1 MRLLKSGRLFVV
13 CKMNTSTSAKLFEE
27 AKKHI
32 PGGVNSPVRAFKS
45 VGRDPLYIQKA
56 KGAKMWDADGNEFID
71 YIGSWGPM
79 IVGHAHPRVIRAI
92 QETAANGT
100 SFGASNEREI
110 DLAKLIKKF
119 VPSVEIVRMVNSGTE
134 ATMSAM
140 RLARGFTGKDKIIK
154 FEGCYHGHGDSFLIK
169 AGSGVA
175 TLGLPDS
182 PGVTQATAK
191 DTLTARY
198 NDIESVY
205 ELVEN
210 NKSQIAAVFIE
221 PVGGNMGC
229 VPARKEFLQA
239 LRELCDAEKILL
251 IFDEVMTG
259 FRLARGGAQEIYGIA
274 PDLTTF
280 GKIIGGGLP
289 VGAYGG
295 RGEIMQMI
303 APSGPVY
310 QAGTLSGNPLAMAA
324 GCETLKI
331 IDETPDFY
339 EKLEEKSAY
348 LENGF
353 RRTLAELNLNYTLN
367 RVGSMLTLFFTDRE
381 VVDFDSAKTSDTNK
395 FARYFDRM
403 LEGGVY
409 LPPSQFEAWFVS
421 AAHAR
426 EDLDKTISLSHSALA
441 AN

>member
-1 MRLLKSGRLFVV
+1 
-13 CKMNTSTSAKLFEE
+13 MNTSKSSKLFAE
-27 AKKHI
+27 AQKHI

-45 VGRDPLYIQKA
+45 VGRDPLYIQSA
-56 KGAKMWDADGNEFID
+56 KGSKMVDADGNEYID

-79 IVGHAHPRVIRAI
+79 IVGHAHGRVIEAI
-92 QETAANGT
+92 RETALSGT

-110 DLAKLIKKF
+110 ELAVLIKKF

-154 FEGCYHGHGDSFLIK
+154 FEGCYHGHGDAFLIK

-182 PGVTQATAK
+182 PGVTKSTAK

-205 ELVEN
+205 DLIEQ
-210 NKSQIAAVFIE
+210 NKGEVAAIFIE

-229 VPARKEFLQA
+229 VAAEKEFLQS
-239 LRELCDAEKILL
+239 LRDVCTSENILL

-259 FRLARGGAQEIYGIA
+259 FRLAKGGAQEIYGIT

-295 RGEIMQMI
+295 RAEIMKLI
-303 APSGPVY
+303 APSGAVY
-310 QAGTLSGNPLAMAA
+310 QAGTLSGNPLAMTA
-324 GCETLKI
+324 GIETLKI

-339 EKLEEKSAY
+339 AKLEEKSKY
-348 LENGF
+348 LADGIADAV
-353 RRTLAELNLNYTLN
+353 RKSNLNYTIN
-367 RVGSMLTLFFTDRE
+367 RVGSMLTLFFTDSE
-381 VVDFDSAKTSDTNK
+381 VVDFDTAKLSDTSK
-395 FARYFDRM
+395 FAKYFNSM
-403 LEGGVY
+403 LEAGVY
-409 LPPSQFEAWFVS
+409 LPPSQYEAWFVS
-421 AAHAR
+421 AAHSQ
-426 EDLDKTISLSHSALA
+426 EDLDKTISASFSALKKV
-441 AN
+441 

>member
-1 MRLLKSGRLFVV
+1 
-13 CKMNTSTSAKLFEE
+13 MNTSISKKLFEE
-27 AKKHI
+27 AQKHL

-45 VGRDPLYIQKA
+45 VGRDPLYIERA
-56 KGAKMWDADGNEFID
+56 KGSKMWDADGNEFID

-79 IVGHAHPRVIRAI
+79 IVGHAHERVVKAI
-92 QETAANGT
+92 QAAAENGT
-100 SFGASNEREI
+100 SFGTSSEKEI
-110 DLAKLIKKF
+110 AIAKLIKKF

-140 RLARGFTGKDKIIK
+140 RLARGYTGKDKIIK

-205 ELVEN
+205 RLIES
-210 NKSQIAAVFIE
+210 NKNQIAAVFIE
-221 PVGGNMGC
+221 PIGGNMGC

-239 LRELCDAEKILL
+239 LRDVCTNEKILL
-251 IFDEVMTG
+251 VFDEVMTG
-259 FRLARGGAQEIYGIA
+259 FRVARGGAQALYGIT

-295 RGEIMQMI
+295 RAEIMNMV

-310 QAGTLSGNPLAMAA
+310 QAGTLSGNPLAMTA
-324 GCETLKI
+324 GYETLKI
-331 IDETPDFY
+331 IDEDAQFY
-339 EKLEEKSAY
+339 EKLEEKSA
-348 LENGF
+348 F
-353 RRTLAELNLNYTLN
+353 LAEGISDAARRRNLKFTLN
-367 RVGSMLTLFFTDRE
+367 RVGSMLTLFFTDAE
-381 VVDFDSAKTSDTNK
+381 VYDFDTAKKSDTRK
-395 FARYFDRM
+395 FAEFFGAM
-403 LEGGVY
+403 LESGVY

-421 AAHAR
+421 AAHSA
-426 EDLDKTISLSHSALA
+426 EDLEFTVAKSFDAFGNFA
-441 AN
+441 

>member
-1 MRLLKSGRLFVV
+1 
-13 CKMNTSTSAKLFEE
+13 MNTTKSSKLFEE

-45 VGRDPLYIQKA
+45 VGRDPLYIKSAQ
-56 KGAKMWDADGNEFID
+56 GSKMTDADGNEFID

-79 IVGHAHPRVIRAI
+79 ILGHAHERVIEAVR
-92 QETAANGT
+92 ETALSGT

-110 DLAKLIKKF
+110 DLAVLIKKF
-119 VPSVEIVRMVNSGTE
+119 VPSIEIIRMVNSGTE

-182 PGVTQATAK
+182 PGVTPATAK

-205 ELVEN
+205 TLIEQ
-210 NKSQIAAVFIE
+210 NKNKIAAVFIE

-229 VPARKEFLQA
+229 VPAKKEFLQK
-239 LRELCDAEKILL
+239 LRDVCSSENILL

-259 FRLARGGAQEIYGIA
+259 FRLARGGAQEIYDIE

-280 GKIIGGGLP
+280 GKVIGGGLP

-295 RGEIMQMI
+295 RAEIMQMV
-303 APSGPVY
+303 APSGSVY

-324 GCETLKI
+324 GFETLKI
-331 IDETPDFY
+331 IDETTDFY
-339 EKLEEKSAY
+339 EKLEEKCAY
-348 LENGF
+348 LEKGIENALRDLDLRLTF
-353 RRTLAELNLNYTLN
+353 N
-367 RVGSMLTLFFTDRE
+367 RVGSMMTLFFTENE
-381 VVDFDSAKTSDTNK
+381 VFDFDSAKTSDTEK
-395 FARYFDRM
+395 FAKYFNSM
-403 LEGGVY
+403 LENKIY
-409 LPPSQFEAWFVS
+409 LPPSQYEAWFIS
-421 AAHAR
+421 NAHTQ
-426 EDLDKTISLSHSALA
+426 EDLDVTIETNYEALKNLFRSESLSKTV
-441 AN
+441 

>member
-1 MRLLKSGRLFVV
+1 
-13 CKMNTSTSAKLFEE
+13 MNTSTSAKLFEE